1 MMEFGKSLK
10 QAREAK
16 GLSVAQ
22 LVEET
27 HLAPTT
33 ISELEN
39 EDFSHIAAPIYGRG
53 FVKLYCEAVGLDS
66 KPFVNEFMEIF
77 SGNHDSAIRERP
89 VAAAEPEAEERPV
102 ATAEP
107 EAEETPAEPEV
118 AECPVVAAPEPEAP
132 PPDLFNCGSTVSSV
146 PPIANPFGERDS
158 LFVAN
163 PIPSS
168 EPPAQTQALPPESDE
183 HAYSRYAAP
192 IRQRKSI
199 PPSVW
204 RLGVLTLGALVILT
218 LLVLGI
224 RTLYRATSPEPTE
237 PADKQEPVATTAPAP
252 KASAVKSTAENK
264 AKAANDTKA
273 KRNPQPIPSL
283 YVD

>member
-22 LVEET
+22 MVEET

-33 ISELEN
+33 ITELEN

-53 FVKLYCEAVGLDS
+53 FVKLYCEAVGLDP
-66 KPFVNEFMEIF
+66 KPFVSEFMEIF

-102 ATAEP
+102 AAAEPEVEERPVTAAEP
-107 EAEETPAEPEV
+107 EARPT
-118 AECPVVAAPEPEAP
+118 
-132 PPDLFNCGSTVSSV
+132 DLFNFDATVSAE
-146 PPIANPFGERDS
+146 PPRIDPFDKRDS
-158 LFVAN
+158 HFAAD
-163 PIPSS
+163 PILPS
-168 EPPAQTQALPPESDE
+168 EPPVQTQALPPESDE
-183 HAYSRYAAP
+183 HAFSRYAAP
-192 IRQRKSI
+192 IRQWKSI

-204 RLGVLTLGALVILT
+204 RLGVLVLGALVILT
-218 LLVLGI
+218 LIVLGV
-224 RTLYRATSPEPTE
+224 RALYRATSPTSPEPTE
-237 PADKQEPVATTAPAP
+237 STVQEEVVATPPPEP
-252 KASAVKSTAENK
+252 KAPLKPA
-264 AKAANDTKA
+264 AKNAANDAKTK
-273 KRNPQPIPSL
+273 RSPQPIPSL